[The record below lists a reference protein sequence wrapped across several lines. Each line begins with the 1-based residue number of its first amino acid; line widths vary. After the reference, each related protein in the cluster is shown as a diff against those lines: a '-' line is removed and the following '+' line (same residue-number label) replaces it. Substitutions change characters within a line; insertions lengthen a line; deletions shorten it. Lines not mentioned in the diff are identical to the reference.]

1 MHTMRLFAYQRPSR
15 IAALLDSLVQSRGR
29 LSAAALK
36 VTDCS
41 ELPYALQR
49 IVIKSQHTQQ
59 VWSAWKDVQGTSL
72 FNAEMSL
79 ELSRERGCP
88 VLQVGTYEM
97 DGKLKRWQLWACL
110 KDGTWQQCAL

>member
-1 MHTMRLFAYQRPSR
+1 
-15 IAALLDSLVQSRGR
+15 
-29 LSAAALK
+29 
-36 VTDCS
+36 
-41 ELPYALQR
+41 
-49 IVIKSQHTQQ
+49 
-59 VWSAWKDVQGTSL
+59 L